1 MRTIKE
7 NWWNMK
13 VKTSFKVT
21 LLFIA
26 AAFTSFV
33 SANDEWSSED
43 YAISLSLESLL
54 TSNNRENLISLF
66 QSGSNN
72 EAVLLQIGSN
82 NSINVAQI
90 GRNNFAVVNQFGN
103 DNEVELN
110 QLGNNNFDVII
121 QNGDHNLVEID
132 SLGNTGFIIQQNTDN
147 AVVRISQFN

>member
-7 NWWNMK
+7 SWWNIK
-13 VKTSFKVT
+13 VKTFTKAA
-21 LLFIA
+21 LLF
-26 AAFTSFV
+26 FTAVFASFAY
-33 SANDEWSSED
+33 ANDEWNSED
-43 YAISLSLESLL
+43 YVISLSLESLL
-54 TSNNRENLISLF
+54 TSANRENLISLF

-72 EAVLLQIGSN
+72 EAVLVQIGSN

-90 GRNNFAVVNQFGN
+90 GQNNFAVVNQYGN

-121 QNGDHNLVEID
+121 QNGDGNLVEID
-132 SLGNTGFIIQQNTDN
+132 SLGNTGFIIQQNSDN